1 MMKRSLRIVFAYCAD
16 DPWIAVLARDLQ
28 EVSRTPGH
36 ELYVIA
42 AGKQYTIERNS
53 YINTDSFYGN
63 YYLSTV
69 FKTLRYPAIDLTEL
83 TEIEALFVRQF
94 GDGEQES
101 TDAIHRRLQVWLAE
115 AMVTLKIIQP
125 DVVIVWNGLY
135 SKRAVYVKAAHY
147 LNIPV
152 YYAEKGML
160 PNSWYI
166 DPQGVNVLSSV
177 AGKKPVDAT
186 VSGTAID
193 QFKKRLHTIDKKGE
207 SAWEQPCR
215 KDTALIRKDL
225 GLTGTQ
231 KVLFFPGQV
240 DYDTN
245 IVLFSE
251 HFIHSLDALTWLVHG
266 LPKDEFFIVA
276 KPHPKGNAKAEAF
289 EKVLGNK
296 GVVLSEI
303 NVLDAIELADC
314 IVSINSTIAFEA
326 AIRAKPV
333 LLLGQ
338 GILCTR
344 EYVSTYMPGRD
355 ACEQVVGCIARYAE
369 NREALHRS
377 ALSFAAYLDAEYY
390 AYREDQVTTE
400 RLMRALTD
408 KIPQRNGKLFEREE
422 IAALLQDLS
431 AEDFERSFIQ
441 GASPGDITNWFSA
454 GMLAKALFEKIRN
467 RCIPW
472 AAGRKQ
478 GG

>member
-1 MMKRSLRIVFAYCAD
+1 MNTHLRIVFAYCSD
-16 DPWIAVLARDLQ
+16 DPWIAVLSRDLQ
-28 EVSRTPGH
+28 KVSKALGH

-42 AGKQYTIERNS
+42 AGKHYTIERNS

-83 TEIEALFVRQF
+83 TEIEALFVRQL

-147 LNIPV
+147 LKIPV

-166 DPQGVNVLSSV
+166 DPKGVNVLSSV
-177 AGKKPVDAT
+177 AEQKPVDAT

-193 QFKKRLHTIDKKGE
+193 QFKKRLRTIDKKGE
-207 SAWEQPCR
+207 SAWEQPRR

-225 GLTGTQ
+225 GLEETH

-251 HFIHSLDALTWLVHG
+251 HFMHSLDALAWLVHG
-266 LPKDEFFIVA
+266 LPKDEFFVVA
-276 KPHPKGNAKAEAF
+276 KPHPKGNANVEAF
-289 EKVLGNK
+289 EKVLGDK

-303 NVLDAIELADC
+303 NVLDAIALADC

-326 AIRAKPV
+326 AVRAKPV

-338 GILCTR
+338 GILCNR
-344 EYVSTYMPGRD
+344 EYVSTYIPGID
-355 ACEQVVGCIARYAE
+355 PYEQVVGCIARYTE
-369 NREALHRS
+369 NREALHQS

-390 AYREDQVTTE
+390 AYREDQATTE
-400 RLMRALTD
+400 RLLRALTD
-408 KIPQRNGKLFEREE
+408 KVPQRSGKLLEREE
-422 IAALLQDLS
+422 IAALLQDIS
-431 AEDFERSFIQ
+431 CEDFERSFLQ
-441 GASPGDITNWFSA
+441 GITPGDITNWFSA
-454 GMLAKALFEKIRN
+454 KMLLKGLFEKIKN
-467 RCIPW
+467 RCIP
-472 AAGRKQ
+472 
-478 GG
+478 

>member
-1 MMKRSLRIVFAYCAD
+1 MMTSSLRIVFAYCAD
-16 DPWIAVLARDLQ
+16 DPWIAVLAEDMQ
-28 EVSRTPGH
+28 KVSKMLGH

-42 AGKQYTIERNS
+42 AGKHYTIERNS
-53 YINTDSFYGN
+53 YINTDSFDAN

-69 FKTLRYPAIDLTEL
+69 FKTLRYPAIDLREL
-83 TEIEALFVRQF
+83 TAIEGMFVRQF
-94 GDGEQES
+94 GDGDQES
-101 TDAIHRRLQVWLAE
+101 TDAIYSRLQVWLAE

-135 SKRAVYVKAAHY
+135 SKRAVYVKAAHCMK
-147 LNIPV
+147 IPV

-166 DPQGVNVLSSV
+166 DPKGVNVLSSV
-177 AGKKPVDAT
+177 AEQQPVDVT
-186 VSGTAID
+186 VSGAAID

-207 SAWEQPCR
+207 SAWEQPRR

-225 GLTGTQ
+225 GLEGTH

-251 HFIHSLDALTWLVHG
+251 HFMHSLDALKWLVNG
-266 LPKDEFFIVA
+266 LSKDEFFIVA
-276 KPHPKGNAKAEAF
+276 KPHPKGNAKVEAF
-289 EKVLGNK
+289 EKVLGDK

-326 AIRAKPV
+326 VVRAKPV

-338 GILCTR
+338 GILCNR
-344 EYVSTYMPGRD
+344 EYVSTYIPGID
-355 ACEQVVGCIARYAE
+355 AYEQVVWCIARYAE
-369 NREALHRS
+369 NREALHQS

-400 RLMRALTD
+400 RLLTALTD
-408 KIPQRNGKLFEREE
+408 KVAQSSGKLFKREE
-422 IAALLQDLS
+422 IAALFQDIS
-431 AEDFERSFIQ
+431 SEAFERSFLQ
-441 GASPGDITNWFSA
+441 GVTPRDITNWFSA
-454 GMLAKALFEKIRN
+454 RMLVKALFEKIRN
-467 RCIPW
+467 RCIP
-472 AAGRKQ
+472 
-478 GG
+478 